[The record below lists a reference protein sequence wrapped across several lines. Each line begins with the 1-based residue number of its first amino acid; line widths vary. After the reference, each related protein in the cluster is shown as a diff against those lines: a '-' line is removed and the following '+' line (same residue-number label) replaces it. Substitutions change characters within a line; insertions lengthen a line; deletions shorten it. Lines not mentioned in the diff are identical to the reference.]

1 MPPKF
6 LNIEREHPRMSQ
18 IVDIHPHIVSDDTGR
33 YPITPIGGKRS
44 EWSDE
49 RSVTTETFLEAMDE
63 AGVDKAAVVHSS
75 TTYGFNCEYLADAV
89 AAHPDRLTGVFS
101 INVLAPDAA
110 GTMKKWHEKGLTGLR
125 IFTRGSTMKDAWLA
139 IDDPRIFPCYEYA
152 EQNRIPVAVNVTMD
166 VLSQLENMLKR
177 FSRVNFIL
185 DQLAKADFSDG
196 APYKAARPMLDLAR
210 YPNLYIKLK
219 SAAFSQAK
227 KGASTSEAF
236 FARLV
241 AEFGANRLAW
251 GSNYPASNGTLKDL
265 VARAKEGLSP
275 LSQSDQHWILGG
287 TALHLYPSL
296 AGGTAAAA

>member
-1 MPPKF
+1 MT
-6 LNIEREHPRMSQ
+6 E
-18 IVDIHPHIVSDDTGR
+18 IVDIHPHIVSDDTVR

-44 EWSDE
+44 DWSDE
-49 RSVTTETFLEAMDE
+49 RSVTTETFLRAMDE
-63 AGVDKAAVVHSS
+63 AGVAKAAVVHSS

-89 AAHPDRLTGVFS
+89 AEHPDRLAGVFS

-110 GTMKKWHEKGLTGLR
+110 ETMRKWHEKGLTGLR

-139 IDDPRIFPCYEYA
+139 IDDPRIYPCYEYA
-152 EQNRIPVAVNVTMD
+152 EEKSIPVAVNVTMD
-166 VLSQLENMLKR
+166 VLSQLENMLKQ
-177 FSRVNFIL
+177 FPRVNFIL

-196 APYKAARPMLDLAR
+196 APYAAARPMLELAR

-227 KGASTSEAF
+227 KGASTPDAF
-236 FARLV
+236 FGRLV

-265 VARAKEGLSP
+265 VARAREGLSS
-275 LSQSDQHWILGG
+275 LSQTDQDWILGG
-287 TALHLYPSL
+287 TALQLYPTL
-296 AGGTAAAA
+296 ATRKAAAA